1 MSEEFRNDQENLNSQ
16 QNSAGTEEHT
26 ENQSQNANTAGGTT
40 YSWVNPKLRQDQGQ
54 QAGSNP
60 WGAQNSGGWNAAGAD
75 AGKTAAV
82 PLHGFRP
89 CRSKTGI
96 WRSGSKSEKE

>member
-75 AGKTAAV
+75 AENGSSTATRLPA
-82 PLHGFRP
+82 LREQN
-89 CRSKTGI
+89 RDLALREQK
-96 WRSGSKSEKE
+96 

>member
-54 QAGSNP
+54 QAEEHDIAFFHFALASSSCCARASRWP
-60 WGAQNSGGWNAAGAD
+60 VALLVRRFCASYMISA
-75 AGKTAAV
+75 TV
-82 PLHGFRP
+82 MTP
-89 CRSKTGI
+89 
-96 WRSGSKSEKE
+96 